1 MKTYFA
7 VMATMNIWE
16 IVDDLQAIGLEI
28 KSVTANSITVACAN
42 GFTIEQI
49 NEIMSNRGYI

>member
-16 IVDDLQAIGLEI
+16 IVDDLQAIGLAI